1 MVLIIA
7 EYFWIEMKSI
17 TIPGL
22 LELQNRSKR
31 EKLFEHVYL

>member
-7 EYFWIEMKSI
+7 EQFLIETKSNAI
-17 TIPGL
+17 TGL
-22 LELQNRSKR
+22 FELQNRSKR